1 MLAGEL
7 SAQSF
12 VEVDEFAISSADVE
26 LFLVVSTDSNKEF
39 LLGYQ

>member
-1 MLAGEL
+1 MLAREL

-26 LFLVVSTDSNKEF
+26 LFLLISTDSNKEF
-39 LLGYQ
+39 LPGYQ